1 MGLTEI
7 NGKEYHIDNK
17 LIKMWTNNS
26 LDKMKKR
33 NSDRVYIVDGRE
45 RSGKST
51 WAIQQMGYLDP
62 AAFETPEKMSS
73 RIVFTA
79 EQFHEAVR
87 NTKNGVVIFDE
98 AFRGFS
104 SRAAL
109 SRVNKLL
116 IQTLME
122 MGQNN
127 NIVFIV
133 LPSFF
138 MLDMYPAMLRSDGLF
153 HISED
158 PKTNLRKFEGY
169 NRKDKNKIYQLGAR
183 KGWGYGIKSKFK
195 GRFGSKFPGGEVFKK
210 VYDEK
215 KREAF
220 ANKMEDKLSQLESKW
235 KDEMCLTTL
244 KLWEAS
250 GMTQKAFAEK
260 EGYSTTTLETRL
272 RHGRQIREN
281 QTPQPTKGIIIN
293 EVSKEEISSIKEEKK
308 NNKVQKN

>member
-1 MGLTEI
+1 MGLAEI
-7 NGKEYHIDNK
+7 KGKTYHVDNK
-17 LIKMWTNNS
+17 LIRMWSNNS
-26 LDKMKKR
+26 LERMKKK

-51 WAIQQMGYLDP
+51 FAIQQMGFLDP
-62 AAFETPEKMSS
+62 EAFETPEKMCS
-73 RIVFTA
+73 RIVFDA

-109 SRVNKLL
+109 SKVNKLL

-133 LPSFF
+133 LPSVF

-158 PKTNLRKFEGY
+158 PRTNLRKFEGY
-169 NRKDKNKIYQLGAR
+169 NRRDKNKIYQTGAR
-183 KGWGYGIKSKFK
+183 KGWGYGVKNKFK
-195 GRFGSKFPGGEVFKK
+195 GRFGGKFPGGDEFRKAYDKK
-210 VYDEK
+210 K
-215 KREAF
+215 MEAF
-220 ANKMEDKLSQLESKW
+220 NNKVGDVVEEAENRW
-235 KDEMCLTTL
+235 KDEAAVFMT
-244 KLWEAS
+244 KDFEAS
-250 GMTQKAFAEK
+250 GMQQKEYAEANHLSL
-260 EGYSTTTLETRL
+260 STLQRRLQRGRLLLEK
-272 RHGRQIREN
+272 Q
-281 QTPQPTKGIIIN
+281 QTSAPKDNNIN
-293 EVSKEEISSIKEEKK
+293 EVIK
-308 NNKVQKN
+308 NNAAPKV